1 MHNFRRMFLS
11 RWRSLGSDA
20 GSAMIEFAVALPI
33 FLYMFFGIVNVGR
46 GIAFGSYVQGMARA
60 ATEYGAQNLMD
71 AADISQAG
79 TIVNA
84 ASIDQNNLPAG
95 YEVTVHDLCSING
108 AQPPT
113 PCIFSLVSPP
123 VNTLYY
129 LQVVVTATYPT
140 IMSYPGVPENIT
152 VTGQAYMQVAN
163 Q

>member
-1 MHNFRRMFLS
+1 LHNLRRTFLG
-11 RWRSLGSDA
+11 RWRLPGSDA

-33 FLYMFFGIVNVGR
+33 FLYMFFGIVDVGR

-71 AADISQAG
+71 AADISAAG

-84 ASIDQNNLPAG
+84 AKIDQNNLPAG
-95 YEVTVHDLCSING
+95 YTVTVHDLCSVGG

-113 PCIFSLVSPP
+113 PCTFSLVSPP
-123 VNTLYY
+123 VNTVYY
-129 LQVVVTATYPT
+129 LQVVVSANYAT
-140 IMSYPGVPENIT
+140 ILSYPGLPKNIP
-152 VTGQAYMQVAN
+152 VSGQAYMQVAN